1 MNHLLKTVC
10 LGLCVS
16 WSSSLPAQAPQL
28 GYLFPPAVERGTTTA
43 VQLGGYNFTP
53 DMQFFVYGTGLNLQV
68 TGPPGP
74 FLVTPRPYWE
84 GPRIYTTALPIAREI
99 PAKLTV
105 LATQPASLVHWQAA
119 NANGTTAMATL
130 YVSDHREIVEQRFR
144 DEAIDV
150 GSLPVGVSGRLSRLT
165 ETDHYQLTASKTGPL
180 YLDVWARRLG
190 SNINIALQVVAPGGE
205 KLVDRVDTLGQ
216 DLQVSFP
223 AQQGETYTIRLHE
236 ADFRG
241 AAQFVYR
248 LACSQQPPQI
258 KADNRL
264 KELPAGIPHQQTPL
278 KLAAGKP
285 YRIRALSQALGADLD
300 LQLAIVDAANKIL
313 AENDDKTAATVDP
326 EILYS
331 AKDDQP
337 LQLRVSGFAVGSQ
350 DAKRQYR
357 IEVEE
362 LKRGYRLT
370 APQLVSGELGEK
382 ASIAVT
388 LVPLATFKEDVTLRV
403 DGLPPGVTVDGE
415 AKIPAGKN
423 KATINLAIAKESKV
437 QAAVIKI
444 SGVSAGNEEMGL
456 KPLEVVATA
465 PRSGNLVVMNPELE
479 VTEKILFA
487 IKMKAPYKLQLID
500 KNRQRVVHAGTTYPA
515 PFIVTRDKGYTGT
528 IRMLMKAKQSRHRM
542 GIRGPTVEIPTG
554 ITNVFYPCVMPEWL
568 TTDRTT
574 RMEVVG
580 FGEVADPQG
589 NVRHVGAAS
598 DARITMILEGAL
610 LKISQQAN
618 ELTVSPGESF
628 QIPVTITRSAK
639 LPGPVTIDLETAGP
653 LADLVSLK
661 PLVLE
666 AGVSTITL
674 QVQTRADSRLR
685 GVIPITVRATALQED
700 RWPVTSIVDVNVE
713 FK

>member
-10 LGLCVS
+10 LSLCVS
-16 WSSSLPAQAPQL
+16 WSTSLPAQAPQL

-43 VQLGGYNFTP
+43 VQLGGYDLTP
-53 DMQFFVYGTGLNLQV
+53 DMQFFVYATGLNLQV

-74 FLVTPRPYWE
+74 FLVTPRPYWA
-84 GPRIYTTALPIAREI
+84 GPRVFTTALPIAREI
-99 PAKLTV
+99 PAKLPV
-105 LATQPASLVHWQAA
+105 PASQPAGLVHWQAA
-119 NANGTTAMATL
+119 NANGTTAMATF
-130 YVSDHREIVEQRFR
+130 YVSDHREMVEQRFR

-165 ETDHYQLTASKTGPL
+165 ETDRYLLTPSKTGPL

-205 KLVDRVDTLGQ
+205 KLVDRVDTLGK

-223 AQQGETYTIRLHE
+223 ARQGETYTITLHE

-258 KADNRL
+258 KVDSSL
-264 KELPAGIPHQQTPL
+264 KELPAGIPYQQTPL

-285 YRIRALSQALGADLD
+285 YRIRALSQALGTDLD
-300 LQLAIVDAANKIL
+300 LQLAIVDAANKIV

-326 EILYS
+326 EILYT

-337 LQLRVSGFAVGSQ
+337 LQLRVSGFATNNKA
-350 DAKRQYR
+350 AKRQYR

-388 LVPLATFKEDVTLRV
+388 LVPLAAFKEDVTLRV
-403 DGLPPGVTVDGE
+403 EGLPAGVTVDGE

-456 KPLEVVATA
+456 KPLEMVATA
-465 PRSGNLVVMNPELE
+465 PRSGNLVVINPELE
-479 VTEKILFA
+479 VTENILFA

-515 PFIVTRDKGYTGT
+515 PFIVTRDEGYTGT

-542 GIRGPTVEIPTG
+542 GIRGPTIEIPTG
-554 ITNVFYPCVMPEWL
+554 VTNVFYPCMMPEWL

-580 FGEVADPQG
+580 FGEVTDPQG

-618 ELTVSPGESF
+618 ELTVSPGDNF

-639 LPGPVTIDLETAGP
+639 LAGPVTIDLELAGP
-653 LADLVSLK
+653 LADLVTLK

-666 AGVSTITL
+666 AGVSTITI
-674 QVQTRADSRLR
+674 QVQTSADSRLR

-700 RWPVTSIVDVNVE
+700 RWPVKSIVDVEVE